1 MPGIIKPAGQQRR
14 RSRGA
19 FVAFLKDFWG
29 VYRNFLCIVIAP
41 TLVVGGYLYLVASD
55 QYEARADFIVRRADN
70 SAKTGDVGQLLGI
83 NIGTS
88 TTAAEA
94 YLVSDYLLS
103 IDTVNRLRHD
113 DSLVE
118 RFRRPGID
126 WLSRLWSANPAP
138 ESLLKYYRKQV
149 TIEQESQAG
158 ISHLSVK
165 AFTPDDAEL
174 IGRRLLLLG
183 EERVNAINDR
193 SYHDQIDHSRRELEK
208 AELAMAQAESELTAF
223 RRQHKDIDPV
233 GSGTAQLTMVTT
245 LTGSLTAAHA
255 RLQAMDGV
263 VSHDSP
269 QYMAMQRQVRA
280 MEAQVAGQ
288 SQRLA
293 GNGSSIASSL
303 GSYENLVAKREI
315 ATRALAL
322 TSAQFEQAEA
332 EAQRKQIYLV
342 RVVDV
347 NHPVK
352 SLFPERGKTLLTFFA
367 FLALAYGVGSLLMA
381 GIREHHI

>member
-14 RSRGA
+14 SPQGA
-19 FVAFLKDFWG
+19 FVAFLMDFWD
-29 VYRNFLCIVIAP
+29 VYRNFLCFVVAP
-41 TLVVGGYLYLVASD
+41 TLFVGGYLYFVASD

-88 TTAAEA
+88 TTTAEA
-94 YLVSDYLLS
+94 YLVADYLLS

-113 DSLVE
+113 NNLVE
-118 RFRRPGID
+118 RFRRPGVD

-138 ESLLKYYRKQV
+138 ETLLKYYRKQV
-149 TIEQESQAG
+149 TIEQESQSG

-174 IGRRLLLLG
+174 IGKRLLLLG

-208 AELAMAQAESELTAF
+208 AELAMAKAETELTAF

-233 GSGTAQLTMVTT
+233 GSGTAQMSMVTT
-245 LTGSLTAAHA
+245 LTGSLTAARA
-255 RLQAMDGV
+255 RLQAMEGA

-269 QYMAMQRQVRA
+269 QYRAMQRQVQA
-280 MEAQVAGQ
+280 LESQVAGQ

-303 GSYENLVAKREI
+303 GDYENLVARREI

-322 TSAQFEQAEA
+322 TSAQFEQAQA

-367 FLALAYGVGSLLMA
+367 FLALAYGVASLLMA

>member
-14 RSRGA
+14 RSQGA
-19 FVAFLKDFWG
+19 LIVFLKDFWG
-29 VYRNFLCIVIAP
+29 IYRNFLCFVIAP
-41 TLVVGGYLYLVASD
+41 TLVVGGYLYLIASD
-55 QYEARADFIVRRADN
+55 QYEARADFIVRRTD
-70 SAKTGDVGQLLGI
+70 SGAKTGDVGQLLGI

-103 IDTVNRLRHD
+103 IDAVNRLRQND
-113 DSLVE
+113 DLVA
-118 RFRRPGID
+118 RFRRPGVD
-126 WLSRLWSANPAP
+126 WLSRLWSADPAP
-138 ESLLKYYRKQV
+138 ETLLKYYRKQV
-149 TIEQESQAG
+149 TIEQDSQAG

-174 IGRRLLLLG
+174 IGKRLLLLG
-183 EERVNAINDR
+183 EQRVNAINDR
-193 SYHDQIDHSRRELEK
+193 SYHDQVDHSRRELEK
-208 AELAMAQAESELTAF
+208 AELAMSHAESDLTAF
-223 RRQHKDIDPV
+223 RRQHGDIDPV
-233 GSGTAQLTMVTT
+233 GSGAAQLGMVTT
-245 LTGSLTAAHA
+245 LNGSLTAARA

-269 QYMAMQRQVRA
+269 QYRAMQRQLQA
-280 MEAQVAGQ
+280 LESQISGQ

-303 GSYENLVAKREI
+303 GNYENLVARREI
-315 ATRALAL
+315 ATKALAL
-322 TSAQFEQAEA
+322 TSAQFEQAQA

>member
-1 MPGIIKPAGQQRR
+1 MHGIIKLASQQRR
-14 RSRGA
+14 RSQGA

-29 VYRNFLCIVIAP
+29 IYRNFLCIVVAP
-41 TLVVGGYLYLVASD
+41 TLVLAGYLYLIASD

-103 IDTVNRLRHD
+103 IDTVNRLRRED
-113 DSLVE
+113 GLIE

-126 WLSRLWSANPAP
+126 WISRLWSANPAP
-138 ESLLKYYRKQV
+138 ETLLKYYRKQI

-165 AFTPDDAEL
+165 AFTPDDAEA
-174 IGRRLLLLG
+174 IGKQLLLLG
-183 EERVNAINDR
+183 EERVNAINER
-193 SYHDQIDHSRRELEK
+193 TYRDQVEHSRHELEK
-208 AELAMAQAESELTAF
+208 AELAMGNVEAGLTAF
-223 RRQHKDIDPV
+223 RRQHGDIDPA
-233 GSGTAQLTMVTT
+233 GSGQAQLTMVTT
-245 LTGSLTAAHA
+245 LTGSLTAARA
-255 RLQAMDGV
+255 KLQAMEGV

-269 QYMAMQRQVRA
+269 QYRAMQRQVQA
-280 MEAQVAGQ
+280 LDAQVAGQ

-293 GNGSSIASSL
+293 GGGSSIASSL
-303 GSYENLVAKREI
+303 GGYENLIAKREI
-315 ATRALAL
+315 ATRALAQA
-322 TSAQFEQAEA
+322 SAQFEQAQA

-342 RVVDV
+342 RVVEV

-352 SLFPERGKTLLTFFA
+352 SLFPERSKTLLTFFA
-367 FLALAYGVGSLLMA
+367 FLTLAYGVASLLMA
-381 GIREHHI
+381 GIREHHM